1 MVNVISIGPEIDL
14 ESIGPKS
21 EKRPLI
27 KDGIV
32 HLFAG
37 AGADLF
43 VDPQQN
49 PEGTHPDAE
58 RFVANVSGDF
68 TLSAFVEADT
78 AKQYDSG
85 VLIVWASET
94 VWAKIC
100 VEQDPQGRQRLVS
113 VVTTGA
119 SDDANGPFL
128 ERAAAY
134 LRVTRKGDVFGLH
147 ASQDGKEWDL
157 LRYFG
162 LGVANSEPI
171 AVGILAQSPAGP
183 GCAARFS
190 ELSFTT
196 ETTPDMRSTR

>member
-1 MVNVISIGPEIDL
+1 MVNEISV
-14 ESIGPKS
+14 ESGIVLRSVGPKS
-21 EKRPLI
+21 GQRPVI
-27 KDGIV
+27 ENGTV
-32 HLFAG
+32 HLFAS

-43 VDPQQN
+43 VDPQ
-49 PEGTHPDAE
+49 PDSDGSLPDAE
-58 RFVANVSGDF
+58 RFVANVTGDF
-68 TLSAFVEADT
+68 TLSAYVEADT

-85 VLIVWASET
+85 VLLVWASDK

-113 VVTTGA
+113 VVTVGA

-162 LGVANSEPI
+162 LGVTNTEPI
-171 AVGILAQSPAGP
+171 SVGILAQSPSGP
-183 GCAARFS
+183 GCEARFG
-190 ELSFTT
+190 ELKFTSQ
-196 ETTPDMRSTR
+196 TTPDLRSTL